1 MHQKQ
6 QKLTFYKKYSWEG
19 IHFSSEKHDWK

>member
-1 MHQKQ
+1 MHKKQ

-19 IHFSSEKHDWK
+19 IHFSSEKDDWK